1 MIDFGNKSAKHLGQV
16 ADTMTEWEGKI
27 AEELQLSVADV
38 AAIKAEHPTKLKLQT
53 YVHIR

>member
-1 MIDFGNKSAKHLGQV
+1 MIDFGNKSAKHLGQI

-38 AAIKAEHPTKLKLQT
+38 AAIKTEHPTKLKLQT
-53 YVHIR
+53 YVHM